1 MLGSVRKGTLFQN
14 ASTPKSKVIMR
25 ELAGHI
31 IDSKTTD
38 FDPTKF
44 EDRYEDAVIALFK
57 SKETGEPIKAP
68 STPPSNVVNLMDAL
82 RLSIEAEKPVTAK
95 RRHRRPE
102 PSGPRADRPKG
113 RAGPRKPVNPA

>member
-1 MLGSVRKGTLFQN
+1 
-14 ASTPKSKVIMR
+14 MR

-44 EDRYEDAVIALFK
+44 EDRYEDAVIALIK
-57 SKETGEPIKAP
+57 SEETGEPIKAP
-68 STPPSNVVNLMDAL
+68 SIPPPSNVVDLMDAL

-95 RRHRRPE
+95 KAPSKTRAERP
-102 PSGPRADRPKG
+102 PGRPAKRQSGSKK
-113 RAGPRKPVNPA
+113 AG